1 MNTVDIR
8 HSQVEGG
15 VPVLDVAGVL
25 DAHNYEQLEQTFDSY
40 FDRGVFTLIVEIPKL
55 EYISSAGAG
64 VLIGAA
70 GKAQANDGNIVVVAP
85 RENVQEI
92 FDLLG
97 ICHVFPVVESREKA
111 LSIFAAAR

>member
-8 HSQVEGG
+8 HSQAEGG
-15 VPVLDVAGVL
+15 IPVLEVEGVL
-25 DAHNYEQLEQTFDSY
+25 DAHNFEQLEQAFDSY
-40 FDRGVFTLIVEIPKL
+40 FDRGVYTLIVEIPKL

-64 VLIGAA
+64 VFIGAA
-70 GKAQANDGNIVVVAP
+70 GRAQANEGAFVVVAP

-97 ICHVFPVVESREKA
+97 ICHVFPVVDSRQKA
-111 LSIFAAAR
+111 LAQLAPVR